1 MLGYPIPS
9 SSLSLT
15 AQRRIPYRGGCPIF
29 YEVQAKLLSPT
40 ACGSIIHGVWC
51 VYHGQDAQPDTPDA
65 RIYGQ
70 LSKNP
75 PSQKYNKILLNSMCV
90 KLRLATNKCFFFFN
104 SEIKGEFFSQLAK
117 IDFRNFQDQ
126 PKNNRRFILFFQ

>member
-1 MLGYPIPS
+1 MR
-9 SSLSLT
+9 SSLSLP
-15 AQRRIPYRGGCPIF
+15 ARRRIPYRGGCPIF
-29 YEVQAKLLSPT
+29 YEVQAKLLSLT

-90 KLRLATNKCFFFFN
+90 KLRLATNKCFFF
-104 SEIKGEFFSQLAK
+104 SIVKLKGSFLVS
-117 IDFRNFQDQ
+117 Q
-126 PKNNRRFILFFQ
+126 PKSIFEIFKISQKITEDLFYFFNTIFW